1 MKIELTIIFLIIWNF
16 FTYSINANIVINEV
30 QPAPINS
37 EPEWVE
43 LYNFQDYDFTCKECL
58 INDATNSK
66 VTIPDFTLK
75 SKKFAI
81 LTKDSTELKN
91 RRKIPDECLI
101 IQMNKLPT
109 FNNTNDL
116 IVIRQSDLSVI
127 DSVYYD
133 MKWGK
138 SGKSLERIDWMAP
151 AVSKDNWAASC
162 SPDSATTGYENC
174 NAIRELAVQISL
186 SRDINKNLIFNF
198 LNSGR
203 KNLSFFN
210 FEISADLN
218 RNNFFAEDEIILYG
232 SHIASTNEKSFQMY
246 VQYDSIAAKFSKKGY
261 YKCLLTVLIE
271 NKNDTLAK
279 FYFDLY
285 NSYPFNSIA
294 FNEIMFD
301 VSNNNSEYLEF
312 YNSTFDTIDFNN
324 WFIANKQNRTKSDT
338 FKIKESVIIEPKSYF
353 LFALDTTIYNKFPEL
368 RGAKNVLVKHTSFN
382 LLADGDKLIIADP
395 NGLIMDSV
403 NYDPSMHISSLSHSK
418 DISLEKINVNFKSY
432 EKTSWTSSMN
442 ESGGTPA
449 KANSISEI
457 INPEGFITAKPNPF
471 SPFSQGID
479 SYTEIQ
485 YELPFKDALIN
496 AKIFDAAGFLVYE
509 PVNNR
514 ISASVGSI
522 QWNGKNKNDQLLPL
536 GQYIVLL
543 QASDIETNKIWESKI
558 VVVIGK

>member
-1 MKIELTIIFLIIWNF
+1 MKIKKAFKFIILCVFISYN
-16 FTYSINANIVINEV
+16 TNANFIINEV

-43 LYNFQDYDFTCKECL
+43 LYNYQDSDLICNGCQ

-75 SKKFAI
+75 SKKYAI
-81 LTKDSTELKN
+81 LTKDTAALKI
-91 RRKIPDECLI
+91 RRKIPEDCLI
-101 IQMNKLPT
+101 IEVNKLPT
-109 FNNTNDL
+109 LNNTTDQ
-116 IVIRQSDLSVI
+116 IVISKSDLSII

-138 SGKSLERIDWMAP
+138 AGKSLERIDWMAP
-151 AVSKDNWAASC
+151 AISKDNWAASC
-162 SPDSATTGYENC
+162 SPDSATAGYENC
-174 NAIRELAVQISL
+174 NAIKEFSIQITL
-186 SRDINKNLIFNF
+186 SRDINYNLIFNF

-210 FEISADLN
+210 YDIYVDSD
-218 RNNFFAEDEIILYG
+218 RNNLLTDDEIILNG
-232 SHIASTNEKSFQMY
+232 SYMASSKEKSFQM
-246 VQYDSIAAKFSKKGY
+246 VVLYDPISAKLSNKGN
-261 YKCLLTVLIE
+261 YKCLLTVLIN
-271 NKNDTLAK
+271 NKNDTLARY
-279 FYFDLY
+279 YFDLF
-285 NSYPFNSIA
+285 NSYPFNSIT

-301 VSNNNSEYLEF
+301 VSKNNSEYLEF
-312 YNSTFDTIDFNN
+312 YNSTLDSINFKN
-324 WFIANKQNRTKSDT
+324 WFIANKQNRIKSDT
-338 FKIKESVIIEPKSYF
+338 FRINDSVFIEPKSYF
-353 LFALDTTIYNKFPEL
+353 LFALDTTIFNKFPEL
-368 RGAKNVLVKHTSFN
+368 IGAKNVLAKHTGFN
-382 LLADGDKLIIADP
+382 LLAAGDKLIIADP
-395 NGLIMDSV
+395 NGIIMDSV
-403 NYDPSMHISSLSHSK
+403 NYDPSMHLPSLSNTK
-418 DISLEKINVNFKSY
+418 DVSFEKINIHLKSFDR
-432 EKTSWTSSMN
+432 KSWTSSRN
-442 ESGGTPA
+442 EKGGTPA
-449 KANSISEI
+449 KENSIYQI
-457 INPEGFITAKPNPF
+457 INPDGFLVAKPNPF

-496 AKIFDAAGFLVYE
+496 AKIFDAVGFLVYE

-522 QWNGKNKNDQLLPL
+522 QWNGKNKNDQLLPP